1 MLIFHRGWS
10 EGFDGPGTRLIYYL
24 KGCNLHCD
32 WCGSPE
38 SISPRPELLY
48 HPERDNMPKCCPYG
62 APGPEKTLN
71 RELCRK
77 CESRDC
83 VRVWRN
89 PAFELAGSEITPEE
103 VLQEARQARN
113 LISGVTF
120 GGGEPTLQ
128 MDDLLTCLDLLRN
141 DGFHTAAE
149 SNAATAE
156 FARLPGRV
164 DLLFADLKTLNPELA
179 ARRVGVSLPLLR
191 ENLRLA
197 AKDQPELRI
206 RIPVVTG
213 LNDTPERQRELADF
227 CRELKE
233 LRPDRTLSVELLRQH
248 HLADPKYRALSRAN
262 PTESVEPPS
271 RETMQEFARVLNKD
285 CTVTIFQ

>member
-1 MLIFHRGWS
+1 MLIFHQGWS

-24 KGCNLHCD
+24 KGCNLRCD

-48 HPERDNMPKCCPYG
+48 HPDRNRMPECCPYG
-62 APGPEKTLN
+62 APAPDATLN

-77 CESRDC
+77 CETFDC

-89 PAFELAGSEITPEE
+89 PAFELAGREIAPEE
-103 VLQEARQARN
+103 VLREAREARD

-128 MDDLLTCLDLLRN
+128 IDELLTCLDLLHN
-141 DGFHTAAE
+141 NGFHTAVE
-149 SNAATAE
+149 SNASTFG
-156 FARLPGRV
+156 FARLPGRT
-164 DLLFADLKTLNPELA
+164 DLLFADLKTLDPELA
-179 ARRVGVSLPLLR
+179 ARRVGVSLPLLK

-197 AKDQPELRI
+197 AKKQPDLQI

-213 LNDTPERQRELADF
+213 LNDTPERQCELAEF

-233 LRPDRTLSVELLRQH
+233 LRPDGTLSVELLRQH
-248 HLADPKYRALSRAN
+248 HLAAPKYRALGRTE
-262 PTESVEPPS
+262 PTAGVEPPS
-271 RETMQEFARVLNKD
+271 RETMQKFAEIFNKD
-285 CTVTIFQ
+285 CNVTIFQ

>member
-1 MLIFHRGWS
+1 MMIFHRGWS

-24 KGCNLHCD
+24 KGCNLRCD
-32 WCGSPE
+32 WCGAPE

-48 HPERDNMPKCCPYG
+48 RPERDKMPECCPYG
-62 APGPEKTLN
+62 APGPKGTLN

-77 CESRDC
+77 CGTFDC

-103 VLQEARQARN
+103 VLREAREARD

-128 MDDLLTCLDLLRN
+128 IGELLACLDLLRR
-141 DGFHTAAE
+141 DGFHTAVE

-179 ARRVGVSLPLLR
+179 KRRVGVSPPLLK

-197 AKDQPELRI
+197 AKNQPDLRI
-206 RIPVVTG
+206 RIPVITG
-213 LNDTPERQRELADF
+213 LNDTPERQRELAEF
-227 CRELKE
+227 CRELKQ
-233 LRPDRTLSVELLRQH
+233 LRPDGTLSVELLRQH
-248 HLADPKYRALSRAN
+248 HLADPKYRALGRTD
-262 PTESVEPPS
+262 PTENVEPPS
-271 RETMQEFARVLNKD
+271 RETMQKFAEILNKD
-285 CTVTIFQ
+285 CTITIFQ

>member
-24 KGCNLHCD
+24 KGCNLRCD

-48 HPERDNMPKCCPYG
+48 HPERDNMPKCCPYD
-62 APGPEKTLN
+62 APGPEGTLN

-77 CESRDC
+77 CETFDC

-89 PAFELAGSEITPEE
+89 SAFEFAGSAITPEE
-103 VLQEARQARN
+103 VLQEARQARD

-128 MDDLLTCLDLLRN
+128 IGELLTCLDLLRN

-164 DLLFADLKTLNPELA
+164 DLLFADLKTLAPELA
-179 ARRVGVSLPLLR
+179 KQRVGVSLPLLK

-197 AKDQPELRI
+197 AKNQPDLRI

-227 CRELKE
+227 CRELKS
-233 LRPDRTLSVELLRQH
+233 LRPDGTLLVELLRQH
-248 HLADPKYRALSRAN
+248 HLATPKYRALGRPD
-262 PTESVEPPS
+262 PTENVEPPS
-271 RETMQEFARVLNKD
+271 RETMQKFAEILNTV

>member
-24 KGCNLHCD
+24 KGCNLRCD

-48 HPERDNMPKCCPYG
+48 HPERDRMPECCPYG
-62 APGPEKTLN
+62 APGPEKMLN

-77 CESRDC
+77 CETFDC
-83 VRVWRN
+83 VRIWRN
-89 PAFELAGSEITPEE
+89 PAFEFAGSAITPEE
-103 VLQEARQARN
+103 VLQEARQARD

-128 MDDLLTCLDLLRN
+128 IDELLACLDLLRN
-141 DGFHTAAE
+141 DGFHTAVE
-149 SNAATAE
+149 SNAATAK
-156 FARLPGRV
+156 FARLPDRV
-164 DLLFADLKTLNPELA
+164 DLLFADLKTLDPELA
-179 ARRVGVSLPLLR
+179 KQRVGVSLPLLK

-197 AKDQPELRI
+197 AKNQPELRI

-227 CRELKE
+227 CRELKS
-233 LRPDRTLSVELLRQH
+233 LRPDGTLLVELLRQH
-248 HLADPKYRALSRAN
+248 HLATPKYRALGRPD
-262 PTESVEPPS
+262 PTENVEPPS
-271 RETMQEFARVLNKD
+271 RETMQKFAEILNTV